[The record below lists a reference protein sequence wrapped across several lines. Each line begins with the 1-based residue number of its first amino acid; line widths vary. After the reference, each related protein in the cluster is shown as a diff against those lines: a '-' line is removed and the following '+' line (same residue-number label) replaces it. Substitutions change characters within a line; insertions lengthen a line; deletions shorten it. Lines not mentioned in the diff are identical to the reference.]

1 VCCQSPNGVQRF
13 TVSTTLVCVPG
24 EQGFPPQISPHSR
37 HGSVV
42 EDSTKLL
49 GQTCHA
55 GGNLSAALPDA
66 FLFFFFFLDASHGHQ
81 TLLHL
86 CSSPLTSSARPL
98 TPCRSA
104 LCVFTWSLHLP
115 CLSESDTNGY
125 RKLRN
130 DSLTGCDECNRTRA
144 VMVALNS
151 SKPILTT
158 GSHNKFGDRLIFDG
172 FQRATVEV

>member
-1 VCCQSPNGVQRF
+1 MSVSEWSPTVHRINNSRMCSGRARIPPTNLPAQSSWQRGRGLHKVIR
-13 TVSTTLVCVPG
+13 TDMPCRRESLC
-24 EQGFPPQISPHSR
+24 
-37 HGSVV
+37 
-42 EDSTKLL
+42 
-49 GQTCHA
+49 
-55 GGNLSAALPDA
+55 SAARRFSVL
-66 FLFFFFFLDASHGHQ
+66 FFFFLDASHGHQ